1 MEASDK
7 FFMELLDMTE
17 IAAKFYNHIKGS
29 TSIKIA
35 KLVEPYLPPWIND
48 VMHNSSYR
56 GACTYDVR
64 TDDTK
69 DDRMERRVNGKWKL
83 YQVKGAGMIP
93 LLWT

>member
-64 TDDTK
+64 TDDNK
-69 DDRMERRVNGKWKL
+69 DDSTERRVKGNCTKL
-83 YQVKGAGMIP
+83 RELA
-93 LLWT
+93 

>member
-29 TSIKIA
+29 TSIKIM
-35 KLVEPYLPPWIND
+35 KLVEPYQPIWVSD

-56 GACTYDVR
+56 GAYTSTYDVR
-64 TDDTK
+64 TDVTM
-69 DDRMERRVNGKWKL
+69 DDRTERGVNGNCTKLRRV
-83 YQVKGAGMIP
+83 A
-93 LLWT
+93 